1 MKKCPFCAEEI
12 QDEAIKCKHC
22 GSMVN
27 EPAAAVPAPV
37 APTGSA
43 PVRNPLMDA
52 VTQGARRDPGP
63 HPDDAK
69 VLVYEGSPS
78 WRAFF
83 GSYFLVGLF
92 TPLVAAG
99 ALWLTLHYAQQQRL
113 YHVLA
118 VGVPVVIGA
127 IAFLIVGLIRR
138 STRVRMTNRSVES
151 ESGVFSKKIDVMEL
165 WRIRDV
171 RYKQSFLDR
180 ILGIAH
186 IEVFTKDV
194 TTPHFEI
201 VGLPASRDVFEK
213 LRDNIEIQRQSQRV
227 MGIID

>member
-22 GSMVN
+22 GSMLT

-37 APTGSA
+37 ASPGSA
-43 PVRNPLMDA
+43 PVRNPLVDA
-52 VTQGARRDPGP
+52 VARRDGNP

-83 GSYFLVGLF
+83 GSYLLVCLL
-92 TPLVAAG
+92 TPLVAVG
-99 ALWLTLHYAQQQRL
+99 AILLTLHYAQQETL

-118 VGVPVVIGA
+118 VGVPLVIGA
-127 IAFLIVGLIRR
+127 IAFLIVGLVRR

>member
-22 GSMVN
+22 GSMLN
-27 EPAAAVPAPV
+27 EQPAPPV
-37 APTGSA
+37 AALVGPL
-43 PVRNPLMDA
+43 NPL
-52 VTQGARRDPGP
+52 RRDIGP
-63 HPDDAK
+63 HPDDVK
-69 VLVYEGSPS
+69 VTVYEGSPS

-83 GSYFLVGLF
+83 GSYFLICLLAPAIAAAAAYIVWYERLEQKWQV
-92 TPLVAAG
+92 LAG
-99 ALWLTLHYAQQQRL
+99 AI
-113 YHVLA
+113 
-118 VGVPVVIGA
+118 PVVIGI
-127 IAFLIVGLIRR
+127 IAFFITGMIRR
-138 STRVRMTNRSVES
+138 SNRVRMTNRSVEN

-171 RYKQSFLDR
+171 RYRQSLLDR

-201 VGLPASRDVFEK
+201 VGLPASRELFEK

-227 MGIID
+227 MGIIE